1 MKAIEIITKA
11 LENRSTNK
19 GINYDIII
27 FVLDN
32 PELHKSIIE
41 NKDNYTDLIHDIR
54 GLMSNL
60 LKVSS
65 DVFFVPRVLNTEI
78 QKANKLLDRYFEV
91 KDDLLEFT
99 DEFHDS
105 MLYDIEGYS
114 CEGLEAHFNE
124 ELETQ
129 VKSFEMILKGYKNI
143 NYIFG

>member
-54 GLMSNL
+54 GLMS
-60 LKVSS
+60 K
-65 DVFFVPRVLNTEI
+65 DVFFAPRVLNTEI
-78 QKANKLLDRYFEV
+78 LKANKLLDRYFEL

-105 MLYDIEGYS
+105 MFYDIEGYS
-114 CEGLEAHFNE
+114 CEGLEAYDIE
-124 ELETQ
+124 DLETQ
-129 VKSFEMILKGYKNI
+129 VKAFEMILEGYKNI

>member
-54 GLMSNL
+54 GLMS
-60 LKVSS
+60 K

-99 DEFHDS
+99 GEFHDS

-114 CEGLEAHFNE
+114 CEGCAAHFNQD
-124 ELETQ
+124 LETQ
-129 VKSFEMILKGYKNI
+129 VKAFEMILKGYKNI

>member
-54 GLMSNL
+54 GLMS
-60 LKVSS
+60 K

-78 QKANKLLDRYFEV
+78 LKANKLLDRYFEV

-99 DEFHDS
+99 EEFHDS

-114 CEGLEAHFNE
+114 CEGLGAYDIED
-124 ELETQ
+124 LETQ
-129 VKSFEMILKGYKNI
+129 VKAFEMILKGYKNI